1 MKDASGVPHA
11 WQNAL
16 VSGFCVL
23 HRGQAIAI
31 YVFFAAAGSACGRR
45 PRLTDVGAALSAI
58 PQFGQK
64 PEATMCMWQLGHTVS
79 AKPM

>member
-1 MKDASGVPHA
+1 MNDASGVPQA

-31 YVFFAAAGSACGRR
+31 
-45 PRLTDVGAALSAI
+45 
-58 PQFGQK
+58 
-64 PEATMCMWQLGHTVS
+64 
-79 AKPM
+79 